1 MLRNARKTAFHAAVQ
16 YYCRQLGIIAYES
29 PMPIV
34 YVDSDTQQYTPTI
47 SETEPYSQDD
57 LHGTEGS
64 TKRFLGF
71 TPPDQ
76 HGPQLLRA
84 RKSKSRKAALRG
96 NGADG
101 G

>member
-29 PMPIV
+29 PLPLV
-34 YVDSDTQQYTPTI
+34 YVDSDTQQYTPI
-47 SETEPYSQDD
+47 SETERCSHDD

-76 HGPQLLRA
+76 HGPQMLRA

-96 NGADG
+96 IGADG